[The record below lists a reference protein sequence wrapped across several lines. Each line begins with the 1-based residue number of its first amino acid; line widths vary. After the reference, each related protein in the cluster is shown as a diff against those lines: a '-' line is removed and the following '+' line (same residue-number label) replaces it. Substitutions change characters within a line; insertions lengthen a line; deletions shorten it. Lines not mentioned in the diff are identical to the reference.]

1 MPRGVAI
8 DGARQRLFAAAEA
21 VILRDGV
28 DGLTGRAITA
38 RAGVA
43 TGLLHAHFGDFDG
56 FLAAYA
62 VDRGF
67 LLAAEAGDAAPS
79 DAGASDAGAET
90 TVAEALCAQLD
101 ALPQP
106 ASTAFARLS
115 AARPELRDRAA
126 EVLGDDAAGFEGV
139 TAAVVDRLAAEER
152 AGRLRPG
159 LRAEELA
166 YAVVAVALRAWCAGD
181 PDERWHA
188 AVRALVWAALAEAG

>member
-8 DGARQRLFAAAEA
+8 DGARQRLFAAAET

-28 DGLTGRAITA
+28 EGLKGRAVTA
-38 RAGVA
+38 QAGVA
-43 TGLLHAHFGDFDG
+43 TGLLHAHFGDFEG

-62 VDRGF
+62 VDRSF
-67 LLAAEAGDAAPS
+67 LLAAEAGEAAPS
-79 DAGASDAGAET
+79 DRG
-90 TVAEALCAQLD
+90 TVADLLCAQLD

-106 ASTAFARLS
+106 AATAFARLL
-115 AARPELRDRAA
+115 AARPALRARAA

-139 TAAVVDRLAAEER
+139 TAAVADRLVAEEA

-159 LRAEELA
+159 VRAADLA

-181 PDERWHA
+181 PDDRRRSA
-188 AVRALVWAALAEAG
+188 QRAVVSAALTEAG